1 MGDGDEVSHWCHR
14 ASRARLNIRPDS
26 RFAFLAR
33 SILREGQRPQR
44 HARAVRAL
52 RLLSNVCET
61 KSVSEK
67 FRLAHWGRMI
77 TFRWKVST
85 RLYG

>member
-33 SILREGQRPQR
+33 STLREWQRPQR
-44 HARAVRAL
+44 HGRAVRAL
-52 RLLSNVCET
+52 RLLKLLGPT
-61 KSVSEK
+61 PAGHAG
-67 FRLAHWGRMI
+67 L
-77 TFRWKVST
+77 KV
-85 RLYG
+85 